1 MKRPLRLLA
10 ALSSPAAI
18 ALTHAARAQ
27 DAAPAGPAL
36 IAEYAGDWQVTDAE
50 ATKTCSVTLDAEAT
64 IGGSVIVV
72 APDCAGMFPVMGEI
86 AAWRLYENG
95 DIVFADATRRE
106 RLRFYTPDDSYI
118 SVEEVD
124 GIVRLVPL
132 SQWRALALPIEP
144 AVRRRFIGHGSAE
157 DISVAVGAADD
168 LDAGGN
174 AVLRPPRR
182 H

>member
-64 IGGSVIVV
+64 IGGSVTTI
-72 APDCAGMFPVMGEI
+72 APVSVRSRFGLGLGEVFRFELGRDGVELVGTPRADGNRRAVSCETKRRCA
-86 AAWRLYENG
+86 
-95 DIVFADATRRE
+95 ADAGRCASDG
-106 RLRFYTPDDSYI
+106 DDKSFHK
-118 SVEEVD
+118 D
-124 GIVRLVPL
+124 L
-132 SQWRALALPIEP
+132 SKLKL
-144 AVRRRFIGHGSAE
+144 
-157 DISVAVGAADD
+157 
-168 LDAGGN
+168 
-174 AVLRPPRR
+174 
-182 H
+182 

>member
-1 MKRPLRLLA
+1 MDEVTGEQVVAEHAVGRGRVNEDVGERRRGEAHVARPLEQAKQVADGLVDRRRLVGILF
-10 ALSSPAAI
+10 
-18 ALTHAARAQ
+18 
-27 DAAPAGPAL
+27 G
-36 IAEYAGDWQVTDAE
+36 
-50 ATKTCSVTLDAEAT
+50 
-64 IGGSVIVV
+64 
-72 APDCAGMFPVMGEI
+72 
-86 AAWRLYENG
+86 
-95 DIVFADATRRE
+95 
-106 RLRFYTPDDSYI
+106 
-118 SVEEVD
+118 VD
-124 GIVRLVPL
+124 GGIVRLVPL

>member
-1 MKRPLRLLA
+1 MCSSDLQMKRPLRLLA

-118 SVEEVD
+118 SVEEVEALSASFRCHS
-124 GIVRLVPL
+124 GGRLPFPL
-132 SQWRALALPIEP
+132 NQPSA
-144 AVRRRFIGHGSAE
+144 AVS
-157 DISVAVGAADD
+157 
-168 LDAGGN
+168 
-174 AVLRPPRR
+174 
-182 H
+182 